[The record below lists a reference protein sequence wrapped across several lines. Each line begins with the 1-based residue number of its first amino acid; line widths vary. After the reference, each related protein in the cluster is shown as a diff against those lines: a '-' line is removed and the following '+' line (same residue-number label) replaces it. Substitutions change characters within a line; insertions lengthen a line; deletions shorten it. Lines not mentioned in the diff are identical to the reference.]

1 MAMEQTD
8 ISKLKKLGVGANVYP
23 LAKIVRP
30 EVVEIGDHSAID
42 DFVFI
47 NGGQGVQIGKHV
59 HLASFVSVIGGGRFA
74 ADDYS
79 AVSCGS
85 RIVTGTNLMDG
96 HMSASAPREL
106 QSLDTGSVVLERDA
120 FMGSNCVIHPNIRMG
135 EGSVLGSNSLLLEDA
150 EPWGIYVGSPA
161 KKIGERAILP
171 PDEDLHRK
179 LSGQD

>member
-1 MAMEQTD
+1 MVMELTD
-8 ISKLKKLGVGANVYP
+8 ASKLKKLGEGATVYP
-23 LAKIVRP
+23 MAKIVHP
-30 EVVEIGDHSAID
+30 EVVKIGDHSAID

-47 NGGQGVQIGKHV
+47 NGGQGVCIGKHV
-59 HLASFVSVIGGGRFA
+59 HLASFVSVIGGGRFE

-79 AVSCGS
+79 AISCGS

-106 QSLDTGSVVLERDA
+106 QSLEIGSVVLERDA
-120 FMGSNCVIHPNIRMG
+120 FVGSNCVIHPNIRMG
-135 EGSVLGSNSLLLEDA
+135 KGSVLGSNSLLLEDT

-161 KKIGERAILP
+161 KKIRERARLP
-171 PDEDLHRK
+171 PDDDLRLR